1 MNKRKPI
8 ESLRAKYV
16 DDLSLGKSINL
27 RENLVM
33 NPDPCITRPVTFRE
47 RFNQILVTNPLQREL
62 QELSQYNKEHQM
74 KENTSKT
81 KVMLFNTARD
91 YDFMPKL
98 TFQNEGQTEDY
109 LEVVDTFKLLGV
121 MIRSDMKWCDNIDF
135 ICKKGYTKLWIL
147 RRLKILDFSKE
158 ELWDVFTKQIR
169 PVLEY
174 AVPVWHPGITQKESN
189 QIERVQKCALHVILG
204 DDYHSYGN
212 ALEVL
217 DCETLEARRE
227 QICEKFVRKSVKH
240 SKYKNWFSFHYRNYG
255 IETRSSQLKSLK
267 PVTCR
272 TERYKRS
279 PLPYL
284 TALWN
289 QKVGK

>member
-33 NPDPCITRPVTFRE
+33 NPDPCVTRPVTFRE
-47 RFNQILVTNPLQREL
+47 RFNQILVANPLQREL

-98 TFQNEGQTEDY
+98 TFQNEVQIEDY

-121 MIRSDMKWCDNIDF
+121 MIRSDMKWSDNIDF
-135 ICKKGYTKLWIL
+135 ICKKGYSKLWIL
-147 RRLKILDFSKE
+147 RRLKILDFNKE

-169 PVLEY
+169 PVL
-174 AVPVWHPGITQKESN
+174 GI
-189 QIERVQKCALHVILG
+189 
-204 DDYHSYGN
+204 
-212 ALEVL
+212 
-217 DCETLEARRE
+217 
-227 QICEKFVRKSVKH
+227 
-240 SKYKNWFSFHYRNYG
+240 
-255 IETRSSQLKSLK
+255 
-267 PVTCR
+267 CR
-272 TERYKRS
+272 TRLASRY
-279 PLPYL
+279 Y
-284 TALWN
+284 AEG
-289 QKVGK
+289 V

>member
-33 NPDPCITRPVTFRE
+33 NPDPYITRPVTFRE

-98 TFQNEGQTEDY
+98 TFQNEGQTEIT
-109 LEVVDTFKLLGV
+109 LRLLTL
-121 MIRSDMKWCDNIDF
+121 SSFW
-135 ICKKGYTKLWIL
+135 
-147 RRLKILDFSKE
+147 
-158 ELWDVFTKQIR
+158 EL
-169 PVLEY
+169 
-174 AVPVWHPGITQKESN
+174 
-189 QIERVQKCALHVILG
+189 
-204 DDYHSYGN
+204 
-212 ALEVL
+212 
-217 DCETLEARRE
+217 
-227 QICEKFVRKSVKH
+227 
-240 SKYKNWFSFHYRNYG
+240 
-255 IETRSSQLKSLK
+255 
-267 PVTCR
+267 
-272 TERYKRS
+272 
-279 PLPYL
+279 
-284 TALWN
+284 
-289 QKVGK
+289 